1 MSYLKVLQNGTML
14 EQEALNEIIQH
25 GISKVEDLENIE
37 VDKLHHHLYNED
49 YFINGYY
56 KAEQFLNKT
65 NVFWAI
71 KTIQEYDKDLYGE
84 CLIDFGDSEKVANML
99 AYIIGEEILNE
110 CEVIS
115 SNQGE
120 SLSKKQIKKLGK
132 ELTEML

>member
-1 MSYLKVLQNGTML
+1 MSYLKDLQNGTML

-110 CEVIS
+110 CEVMS

-120 SLSKKQIKKLGK
+120 SLSKSRNSARN
-132 ELTEML
+132 